1 LWLLHREGSEI
12 IVPGIHRSNRKTR
25 KRLWKKPLPS
35 TQLFLFLTVQSA
47 GFSVIS
53 VDLIPELKL
62 RADNS
67 ARLKPGFSPDL
78 SGVPGLLALAHTLA
92 FTPRAMSIG
101 EPALAPA
108 LAKRGMQNCLNL
120 LYEQFWLRL
129 PSRSGVRMEGGWD
142 GKWK

>member
-1 LWLLHREGSEI
+1 MEI
-12 IVPGIHRSNRKTR
+12 ILVNIIKNS
-25 KRLWKKPLPS
+25 S
-35 TQLFLFLTVQSA
+35 SLFPCNPWW
-47 GFSVIS
+47 FSVIS

-78 SGVPGLLALAHTLA
+78 SGVTGLLALAHTLA

-101 EPALAPA
+101 EPALA
-108 LAKRGMQNCLNL
+108 MQNCLNL

-129 PSRSGVRMEGGWD
+129 PSRSGVRVEGGWD